1 MDNVLRLSFHKD
13 PITLDPAKSSD
24 RLSSAIIFLL
34 YKGLTRLE
42 ADHSIHSDLAE
53 SFQVL
58 DNHKKFIFHLG
69 EHFWSDGTPITAH
82 DFVHSWR
89 RALAPEFP
97 LRATHFFYHLK
108 NAEKAKNGLVP
119 VNRIGVTARND
130 STLVVELEYPCPYF
144 LELTSFCLFF
154 PISQKM
160 QEGQTELICSGP
172 FRLREW
178 KHGQE
183 IVLEKNA
190 LCKAFSPVH
199 INGIHIQI
207 IPSEKEAFDRF
218 ERGELDWF
226 GPPLTPLPVNYLP
239 ALVSNKKVKPLSGIT
254 CCWFNAISS
263 PFSNANLRKAFAISI
278 PRDKLLAKLSLSDA
292 LSARRF
298 SACILPAAKGNDL
311 IEENTDLAKELY
323 HTALREMKL
332 HQLRISLTY
341 EATEEFDRM
350 ASLLKTY
357 WEHAFPV
364 RIQLEPLSFKEFWY
378 NLPKQRFQ
386 LSLLCSASQHTD
398 RVSFLEKLE
407 FRDVPINFSGWE
419 NAKYKSLLQQYR
431 STLDPDKRQL
441 IAQNAEQ
448 ILLDEMPIAPISYYH
463 FTYLQQPYVKNLAVS
478 PIGVIQ
484 FDRVFLENKRSS
496 VVEHLFSAAY

>member
-13 PITLDPAKSSD
+13 PITLDPAKSCD
-24 RLSSAIIFLL
+24 KLSSAIIFLL

-89 RALAPEFP
+89 RALSPEFP
-97 LRATHFFYHLK
+97 LRATNLFYHLK

-119 VNRIGVTARND
+119 VSRIGVTARND
-130 STLVVELEYPCPYF
+130 RTLVVELEYPCPYF

-154 PISQKM
+154 PTSPKM
-160 QEGQTELICSGP
+160 QERQTEPICSGP

-178 KHGQE
+178 KQGRE
-183 IVLEKNA
+183 IILEKNS
-190 LCKAFSPVH
+190 LCRAFSPVH
-199 INGIHIQI
+199 INGIHIHI
-207 IPSEKEAFDRF
+207 LPNEKEAFDRF
-218 ERGELDWF
+218 ERGELDWI
-226 GPPLTPLPVNYLP
+226 GNPTSPLPVNYLP
-239 ALVSNKKVKPLSGIT
+239 ALVLNKKIKPLSGIT

-263 PFSNANLRKAFAISI
+263 PFSNAHLRKAFAASI
-278 PRDKLLAKLSLSDA
+278 PRDKLLAKLSLSHA

-298 SACILPAAKGNDL
+298 SPSILHGGKCGDL
-311 IEENTDLAKELY
+311 IEESNDRARDFFHK
-323 HTALREMKL
+323 ALREL
-332 HQLRISLTY
+332 EVHQLRVSLTY

-357 WEHAFPV
+357 WEDTFPI

-378 NLPKQRFQ
+378 KLPKQRFQ
-386 LSLLCSASQHTD
+386 LSLLCSVSQYTD

-407 FRDVPINFSGWE
+407 FRDIPINFSGWE
-419 NAKYKSLLQQYR
+419 NAKYKNLLQQYR
-431 STLDPDKRQL
+431 ATLDRNKRDS
-441 IAQNAEQ
+441 IAENAERV
-448 ILLDEMPIAPISYYH
+448 LLEEMPIAPICYYH

-478 PIGVIQ
+478 PIGVMQ
-484 FDRVFLENKRSS
+484 FDRVILENRHSS
-496 VVEHLFSAAY
+496 VSEHLISAAY